1 MDKFTKLPN
10 KVLEAMYQYR
20 FSPAQYSALL
30 YIGRHTFGWN
40 KKTDSVS
47 IKRMAEETG
56 YTRRG
61 MMKAVNSLEA
71 DNVISIYKA
80 GAGRIAKIGIKDPD
94 EWRKPVNASTHVNTG
109 THVNASTQGGVNSG
123 SQGGVNASSQ
133 VPVNAGSHTKDNKDI
148 IKDNLKKEPS
158 GPSDDESGYMDWDE
172 VKRIL
177 AEEGYGDL

>member
-10 KVLEAMYQYR
+10 KVLEAMYQHR

-71 DNVISIYKA
+71 DNVLSIYKA
-80 GAGRIAKIGIKDPD
+80 GAGRIAKIGIKDPG
-94 EWRKPVNASTHVNTG
+94 EWRKPVNAST
-109 THVNASTQGGVNSG
+109 
-123 SQGGVNASSQ
+123 Q

-148 IKDNLKKEPS
+148 IKDNIKKEPS
-158 GPSDDESGYMDWDE
+158 GSEVDDSDGMAWEEVRRFLSEEMDGA
-172 VKRIL
+172 I
-177 AEEGYGDL
+177 

>member
-10 KVLEAMYQYR
+10 KVLEAMYQHR

-71 DNVISIYKA
+71 DNVLSIYKA

-123 SQGGVNASSQ
+123 SQGGVNASTQ

-148 IKDNLKKEPS
+148 IKDNIKKEPS
-158 GPSDDESGYMDWDE
+158 GSEVDDSDGMAWEE
-172 VKRIL
+172 VRRL
-177 AEEGYGDL
+177 LSEEIDGTV